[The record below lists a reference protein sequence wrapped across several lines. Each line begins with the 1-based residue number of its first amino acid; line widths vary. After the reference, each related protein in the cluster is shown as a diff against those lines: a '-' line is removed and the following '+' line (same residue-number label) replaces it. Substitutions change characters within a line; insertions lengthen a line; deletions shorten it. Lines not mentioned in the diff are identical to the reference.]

1 MAASGSG
8 SRQAVTP
15 VWRLQARGRIG
26 LSLSTL
32 ALAAAVTRLAAQ
44 IPEPAHAIKPSD
56 GMRHASGE
64 LVAPVYEGWYRDDA
78 GTLML
83 SFGYFNRNFKQELDV
98 PVGKDNK
105 IEPGPPD
112 QGQPTHFV
120 PRRQWAAFAVP
131 VSKEAERRLM
141 AEKKTVTWT
150 LRANGQTVTIP
161 ANLGPAYK
169 VDALKEPTVGNT
181 PPVLRFEGA
190 PASGTG
196 PLGTKTSI
204 KAVAGTPVTVK
215 YSITDDKRV
224 QPLKKSAG
232 VTLTWAR
239 YRGTGAVTIADATK
253 LLDGSGEATVT
264 VTFAEPGEY
273 VLRVEASDTELH
285 DFHCCWSNGY
295 IHATV
300 SGR

>member
-1 MAASGSG
+1 MTSG
-8 SRQAVTP
+8 SRSRHGATRA
-15 VWRLQARGRIG
+15 WRRWAGAGIG
-26 LSLSTL
+26 LYLS
-32 ALAAAVTRLAAQ
+32 AFAWAATGARSAAQ
-44 IPEPAHAIKPSD
+44 IPESAHAIKPSD
-56 GMRHASGE
+56 GLRHASGE
-64 LVAPVYEGWYRDDA
+64 LVAPVYEGWYRDNA

-83 SFGYFNRNFKQELDV
+83 SFGYFNRNYRQELDV
-98 PVGKDNK
+98 PVGPDNT
-105 IEPGPPD
+105 IEPGPAD

-131 VSKEAERRLM
+131 VSKEVERRLI

-150 LRANGQTVTIP
+150 LRANGQTVTVP

-181 PPVLRFEGA
+181 PPVLRFEGTS
-190 PASGTG
+190 ASGTG
-196 PLGTKTSI
+196 PLGAKTSI
-204 KAVAGTPVTVK
+204 KAAAGTPVTVK
-215 YSITDDKRV
+215 FSVADDRRV
-224 QPLKKSAG
+224 LPLKKSIG

-239 YRGTGAVTIADATK
+239 YRGAGAVTIAEATK
-253 LLDGSGEATVT
+253 SVDGNGEAAVT

-273 VLRVEASDTELH
+273 VLRVEASDTEIH

-300 SGR
+300 GDR